1 MYGAFTLSGWLS
13 QNHSI
18 TPAESRPR
26 SEPQHART
34 LVWALSL
41 SLAATQ
47 EIEFSFSSSGYLDVS
62 VHRVPLHTLWIGVWI
77 PEVFSGGFP
86 HSEISGSMDI
96 CSSPK
101 LIAAYHVFHRL
112 LVPRHPPCAL
122 FCLASSDVIALT
134 PDGLLVFFLSLLSQ
148 RLVFVSILRLTYHQE
163 MNVLHMRFSRYSAQ
177 QDFLAVSRFRL
188 YPIVFLTDVLSAIR
202 RYNPLY
208 PLITGKTSYP
218 NSASPLM

>member
-1 MYGAFTLSGWLS
+1 MVPAPSVKVPRVSTYSGSRCAFSLFPYGAFTLSGWLS
-13 QNHSI
+13 QNHSGKI
-18 TPAESRPR
+18 KGSRPR

-62 VHRVPLHTLWIGVWI
+62 VHRVPFHTLWIGVWMT
-77 PEVFSGGFP
+77 EVCSAGFP

-101 LIAAYHVFHRL
+101 LFAAYHVFHRL

-122 FCLASSDVIALT
+122 FCLASSDAIALT
-134 PDGLLVFFLSLLSQ
+134 SDGLLVFFLSLLSQ
-148 RLVFVSILRLTYHQE
+148 CLVFVSILRLTYHQE
-163 MNVLHMRFSRYSAQ
+163 MNVLHMRFSRYSQ
-177 QDFLAVSRFRL
+177 
-188 YPIVFLTDVLSAIR
+188 
-202 RYNPLY
+202 
-208 PLITGKTSYP
+208 
-218 NSASPLM
+218 